1 MNIRPKSRMI
11 TSFATIS
18 LTDIVFLLLVFF
30 LLSSTYI
37 LQPGIKVELPRTAST
52 EVSAEKAIV
61 VTIAQ
66 DGTLYLND
74 KRVSRSV
81 LPSQIRQMITS
92 SLGNPAVVIRPD
104 KRVSVEKL
112 VDVIDVSKRA
122 GAEDF
127 LIATQVIQE

>member
-52 EVSAEKAIV
+52 EVSAEKTIV

-112 VDVIDVSKRA
+112 VDVIDISKRA

-127 LIATQVIQE
+127 LVATQVIQE

>member
-1 MNIRPKSRMI
+1 M
-11 TSFATIS
+11 
-18 LTDIVFLLLVFF
+18 FF

-52 EVSAEKAIV
+52 EVSAEKTIV

-112 VDVIDVSKRA
+112 VDVIDISKRA

-127 LIATQVIQE
+127 LVATQVIQE

>member
-52 EVSAEKAIV
+52 EVSAEKTIV

>member
-61 VTIAQ
+61 VTVAQ

-81 LPSQIRQMITS
+81 LPSQIRKMITS